1 MGFAP
6 ALRPEG
12 VKGLSPGVLT
22 PGGTFPMKRVALR
35 GRQTTSR

>member
-22 PGGTFPMKRVALR
+22 PGWNISQEA
-35 GRQTTSR
+35 SRPEGASDYE